1 MSAEA
6 QILKIRLLGCVGGTF
21 LSGLIAFK
29 LPKTLSNSYNLGKKL
44 TKHLKQTREKLQI
57 PLPPGQCWLNTVI
70 YWCQAIC
77 R

>member
-1 MSAEA
+1 MK
-6 QILKIRLLGCVGGTF
+6 IKIYNLLYHYLKAMWKLG
-21 LSGLIAFK
+21 SEQK
-29 LPKTLSNSYNLGKKL
+29 LYIGSLSYNLGKKL

>member
-1 MSAEA
+1 MH
-6 QILKIRLLGCVGGTF
+6 LLNHDSLTDNADVVVRYKKYVD
-21 LSGLIAFK
+21 LIYI
-29 LPKTLSNSYNLGKKL
+29 YNLGKKL

>member
-1 MSAEA
+1 MLNRCKCLETIISD
-6 QILKIRLLGCVGGTF
+6 
-21 LSGLIAFK
+21 
-29 LPKTLSNSYNLGKKL
+29 NLGKKL
-44 TKHLKQTREKLQI
+44 TKHLKQTHEKLQI